1 MVITIVTTGGFAT
14 SWWLQQNLL
23 SIVKE
28 NWSAAR
34 PEASITDAFL
44 KADSKL
50 LAPQGGFL
58 GMGERG
64 VGGSKCGA
72 SAAVALIYNVRVFN
86 VWMDVLMQWLTAQDT
101 TGATKL
107 LTANVGDSR
116 VLLVRDGEVLQLTED
131 HVPDKYV
138 MGVCSML
145 GAQCVLV
152 YATQHHSSIN
162 SPRPSTHNFHT
173 NLHTQ

>member
-1 MVITIVTTGGFAT
+1 MHLVSIGGNAT

-23 SIVKE
+23 NIVKE
-28 NWSAAR
+28 NWNAAR

-72 SAAVALIYNVRVFN
+72 SAAVALLYTVRTLCASPVCLSA
-86 VWMDVLMQWLTAQDT
+86 VHTHAHHITLQDT
-101 TGATKL
+101 TGATQL

-116 VLLVRDGEVLQLTED
+116 VLLVRDGQVIQLTED
-131 HVPDKYV
+131 HVPDKY
-138 MGVCSML
+138 
-145 GAQCVLV
+145 AILV
-152 YATQHHSSIN
+152 ETSQRHTLWHASLSITQ
-162 SPRPSTHNFHT
+162 
-173 NLHTQ
+173 